1 MLFKPLT
8 QPEIEQIVDLMADGL
23 RARLADRNMTLDL
36 EEDARA
42 FIARQGFDPVY
53 GARPLR
59 RFIAREVETPV
70 ARALVAGD
78 VRDGAAIKVGLTD
91 GKLAISYDNP
101 A

>member
-1 MLFKPLT
+1 
-8 QPEIEQIVDLMADGL
+8 
-23 RARLADRNMTLDL
+23 MTLEL
-36 EEDARA
+36 APDARA
-42 FIARQGFDPVY
+42 FIAHRGFDPVY

-78 VRDGAAIKVGLTD
+78 VHDGAVINVGLAN
-91 GKLAISYDNP
+91 GELSIGYDNP

>member
-1 MLFKPLT
+1 MCT
-8 QPEIEQIVDLMADGL
+8 
-23 RARLADRNMTLDL
+23 
-36 EEDARA
+36 
-42 FIARQGFDPVY
+42 

-78 VRDGAAIKVGLTD
+78 VHDGAVINVGLAN
-91 GKLAISYDNP
+91 GELSIGYDNP